1 MATTAGAVETTV
13 SLDDIHVAEN
23 VRALDV
29 DHVHALA
36 ESIRLQGIL
45 VPVVVRPAEAE
56 VAVGGWKYEL
66 VAGFHRTAAAAELRL
81 AEIPAVVRGASRE
94 AAADRAIENITRL
107 QLSATEEA
115 HAVKAMLDRGL
126 TEDGAA
132 KALGWPKARVTAR
145 VKILELPERAQGM
158 IGAGMIALSAVDQ
171 LRAIGRVSPALLD
184 AVVAFLADG
193 NEWAAER
200 LAREPG
206 WVLDSALREGDVK
219 VFAAHMSQVGAR
231 EIAELRLGK
240 KTEELYVEAE
250 KLHKQIDRYAY
261 GPPPIRFSDDDVD
274 QARAAA
280 VLIEFERSA
289 PIIVDRALYREL
301 VKGAVKRTVE
311 QLREKAAQLNE
322 QRKEDRRRAGGK
334 TDDPVAEAGR
344 ERDRQLRELA
354 DQAHG
359 VNLDLGQGLLNG
371 LSTVDP
377 ASLEVAKFYVYSAL
391 GGDYSSGYR
400 QAGER
405 IHHLAVAGI
414 RLVVGELRTDVTETR
429 KDGSRGRLRIDY
441 GDQRE
446 PGAALKWLWRYV
458 DAAHSAGELYGRGL
472 VVISAEQ
479 YAARMV
485 LPASQR
491 SYRTAWS
498 SHKDIAAKALAKL
511 AGPHLPVSLK
521 ALERAIKR
529 AHDEYDA
536 AIRVRSAAVPAAG
549 TEEPVEA
556 DGQEDEEVKADPDG
570 GTEQAGIEP

>member
-1 MATTAGAVETTV
+1 
-13 SLDDIHVAEN
+13 
-23 VRALDV
+23 
-29 DHVHALA
+29 
-36 ESIRLQGIL
+36 
-45 VPVVVRPAEAE
+45 
-56 VAVGGWKYEL
+56 
-66 VAGFHRTAAAAELRL
+66 
-81 AEIPAVVRGASRE
+81 
-94 AAADRAIENITRL
+94 
-107 QLSATEEA
+107 
-115 HAVKAMLDRGL
+115 
-126 TEDGAA
+126 
-132 KALGWPKARVTAR
+132 
-145 VKILELPERAQGM
+145 
-158 IGAGMIALSAVDQ
+158 
-171 LRAIGRVSPALLD
+171 
-184 AVVAFLADG
+184 
-193 NEWAAER
+193 
-200 LAREPG
+200 
-206 WVLDSALREGDVK
+206 
-219 VFAAHMSQVGAR
+219 
-231 EIAELRLGK
+231 
-240 KTEELYVEAE
+240 
-250 KLHKQIDRYAY
+250 
-261 GPPPIRFSDDDVD
+261 
-274 QARAAA
+274 
-280 VLIEFERSA
+280 
-289 PIIVDRALYREL
+289 

-322 QRKEDRRRAGGK
+322 QRKQDRRRAGGK

-344 ERDRQLRELA
+344 QRDRQLRELA

-359 VNLDLGQGLLNG
+359 VNLDLGQGLVNG

-377 ASLEVAKFYVYSAL
+377 ASLEVVKFYVYSAL
-391 GGDYSSGYR
+391 GGDYSSGYG

-414 RLVVGELRTDVTETR
+414 RLVVGELRTDVTKTR

-491 SYRTAWS
+491 SCRTAWS
-498 SHKDIAAKALAKL
+498 SHKDIGAKALAKL

-556 DGQEDEEVKADPDG
+556 DGQEDEEVEADPDA
-570 GTEQAGIEP
+570 GTEQTGIEP